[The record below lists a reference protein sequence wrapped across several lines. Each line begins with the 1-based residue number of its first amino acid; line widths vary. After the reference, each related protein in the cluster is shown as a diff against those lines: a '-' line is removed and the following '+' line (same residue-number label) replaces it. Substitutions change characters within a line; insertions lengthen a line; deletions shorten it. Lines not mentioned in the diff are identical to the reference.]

1 MLGGGAQE
9 TTCLQPPLH
18 KPWRHCLSLGRSLKK
33 LRSGKVGCK
42 LPVSSSGKRNHAFL
56 EQEEA
61 TAVSTHALEGHQLF
75 QEGLSFRVMTLSSDR
90 AGEGPEEMAK
100 HASEC
105 TPDLLKATEAELKL
119 WISYPRGFTH

>member
-1 MLGGGAQE
+1 MLSGAAQE
-9 TTCLQPPLH
+9 TTSLQPPLH
-18 KPWRHCLSLGRSLKK
+18 KPRRHCLSPGRLLRK

-56 EQEEA
+56 QQEEA

-90 AGEGPEEMAK
+90 AAEVPVETAE
-100 HASEC
+100 HTSEC
-105 TPDLLKATEAELKL
+105 SPALLQVQK
-119 WISYPRGFTH
+119 PN